1 MNTCKVS
8 LVLATVGRTDELCRL
23 IDSLVRQTFRNFEV
37 ILVDQNLD
45 DRLQSHVQ
53 RLDDVG
59 MALKHVKH
67 FPPNLSTARN
77 AGIALAQGKWVGF
90 PDDDCWYDAQFLE
103 HLCPYFDDTT
113 ALSGVSARWVE
124 LIDSNVRQTDLTCKR
139 SRAFR
144 DVPTTSFTLFFNR
157 KLFDEIGA
165 FDARLGVG
173 QWFGA
178 AEETDLVLRALG
190 AGAKIAYEPSAK
202 VYHPLKRPQPTPQAR
217 LSARSRARGTGALYK
232 KHNLSFLV
240 VVRGLLAPLGR
251 SLLRSRRWGEWAHG
265 YAVSLGRMEG
275 MMRWGSAM
283 HDKSVR
289 LDVARTTMILRA
301 RGARQLVH
309 QKAPIEEERKA
320 AA

>member
-8 LVLATVGRTDELCRL
+8 LILATVGRTDELSRL
-23 IDSLVRQTFRNFEV
+23 IDSLVLQTFRNFEV
-37 ILVDQNLD
+37 ILVDQNTD
-45 DRLQSHVQ
+45 DRIQPHVQ

-59 MALKHVKH
+59 IALKHVKH

-77 AGIALAQGKWVGF
+77 AGIAVAQGEWVGF
-90 PDDDCWYDAQFLE
+90 PDDDCWYDDRFLE
-103 HLCPYFDDTT
+103 LLSLYFDDVNT
-113 ALSGVSARWVE
+113 LSGVSARWAE
-124 LIDSNVRQTDLTCKR
+124 LIDSSVRQDDLTCER

-157 KLFDEIGA
+157 KLFEKIGA

-178 AEETDLVLRALG
+178 AEETDLVLRALS

-202 VYHPLKRPQPTPQAR
+202 VYHPLKRPQPTQQAR

-232 KHNLSFLV
+232 KHNLSFWV
-240 VVRGLLAPLGR
+240 VIRGLLAPLGR

-275 MMRWGSAM
+275 MMHWGSAM
-283 HDKSVR
+283 YDKSFK
-289 LDVARTTMILRA
+289 LDIARTTMILRA
-301 RGARQLVH
+301 RGTRHLVH
-309 QKAPIEEERKA
+309 QKAPVEQESKA
-320 AA
+320 VA